1 MEETQAFEAAGHALQ
16 GPHKDPR
23 QPDLPLGF
31 VPLEL
36 TLLPAGP
43 SVELDRPDMVIGRHS
58 GADIRLALPDVS
70 RRHCRLVFQH
80 GFWKIIDLNSMNGI
94 FVNDERMQEAT
105 LYEGDQ
111 VRLGG
116 FTFLVRLV
124 TQPRIVSMSEAHA
137 AASESNVLQQIAE
150 VLPRNTELDQRKA
163 S

>member
-1 MEETQAFEAAGHALQ
+1 MEQTQAFEAAGHALQ

-36 TLLPAGP
+36 TLMPAGP
-43 SVELDRPDMVIGRHS
+43 SVELNRPDMVIGRHS

-70 RRHCRLVFQH
+70 RRHCRFAFQH
-80 GFWKIIDLNSMNGI
+80 GFWKIIDLKSMNGV
-94 FVNDERMQEAT
+94 FVNGERMQEAT
-105 LYEGDQ
+105 LYDGDH

-116 FTFLVRLV
+116 FTFAVRLAA
-124 TQPRIVSMSEAHA
+124 QPRIMPLPERDTADQKDM
-137 AASESNVLQQIAE
+137 LQQIAE
-150 VLPRNTELDQRKA
+150 VLPRSGELDQRKA

>member
-1 MEETQAFEAAGHALQ
+1 MEQTQAFEAAGHALQ

-36 TLLPAGP
+36 SLLPAGP

-58 GADIRLALPDVS
+58 DADVRLALPDVS
-70 RRHCRLVFQH
+70 RRHCRLFFQH
-80 GFWKIIDLNSMNGI
+80 GFWKIIDLNSMNGV
-94 FVNDERMQEAT
+94 FVNGERMQEAT
-105 LYEGDQ
+105 LYDGDH

-116 FTFLVRLV
+116 FTFAVRLAA
-124 TQPRIVSMSEAHA
+124 TPRIMPLPERDA
-137 AASESNVLQQIAE
+137 AAPNDVLQQIAD
-150 VLPRNTELDQRKA
+150 VLPRSTDVEQRKA